1 MTTGVFVAVLAAAA
15 LHAMWNALVKGAGDK
30 DVAMLMMV
38 AGQGVA
44 AAVVLCVVPA
54 PAPQS
59 WPYIALA
66 VALHTGYQI
75 FLVAAYRI
83 GDLTQVYPIARGS
96 APLMVAAISVLVLD
110 VVLSAAE
117 TAAVVLI
124 ALGIVSLAL
133 VRRTDGDRN
142 GRAVILA
149 LVTGCF
155 ITAYS
160 LADGLGARAAGTA
173 LGFFGWAALLNT
185 LAFAA
190 YTALTRRGAYRAVTR
205 TAILTGLV
213 SGPASFAAYAIVVW
227 AFTQAPI
234 ALVTALRETSI
245 VFSLLI
251 GVFVLRERLDLLKV
265 ASTATTLAGVG
276 LLRFARAS

>member
-1 MTTGVFVAVLAAAA
+1 MTTTVFLAVLLAAA
-15 LHAMWNALVKGAGDK
+15 LHAAWNALVKSAGDK

-38 AGQGVA
+38 AGQGLAALAVLVVVA
-44 AAVVLCVVPA
+44 SPA
-54 PAPQS
+54 PES

-66 VALHTGYQI
+66 VVLHTGYQL
-75 FLVAAYRI
+75 FLAAAYRA

-96 APLMVAAISVLVLD
+96 APLMVAAISVLFLG
-110 VVLSAAE
+110 VVLSVAE

-133 VRRTDGDRN
+133 VRRADGLRN
-142 GRAVILA
+142 GRAVALA

-173 LGFFGWAALLNT
+173 LGFFAWAALLNT
-185 LAFAA
+185 FAFAA
-190 YTALTRRGAYRAVTR
+190 CVALLRRDAYRAVTR
-205 TAILTGLV
+205 STLVTGLL
-213 SGPASFAAYAIVVW
+213 SGPASFIAYAIVVW

-251 GVFVLRERLDLLKV
+251 GVFVLRERLDLAKV
-265 ASTATTLAGVG
+265 VSTAVTLAGVG
-276 LLRFARAS
+276 LLRFARP

>member
-1 MTTGVFVAVLAAAA
+1 MTTTVFLAVLLAAA
-15 LHAMWNALVKGAGDK
+15 LHATWNALVKGAGDK

-44 AAVVLCVVPA
+44 AVAVLLVVPS
-54 PAPQS
+54 PAPES

-66 VALHTGYQI
+66 MVLHTGYQI
-75 FLVAAYRI
+75 FLAAAYRA

-96 APLMVAAISVLVLD
+96 APLMVAAISVLFLG
-110 VVLSAAE
+110 VVLSAVE

-133 VRRTDGDRN
+133 VRRADGLRN

-185 LAFAA
+185 LAFAL
-190 YTALTRRGAYRAVTR
+190 YVALLQRGAYRAVTR
-205 TAILTGLV
+205 SALAAGLL
-213 SGPASFAAYAIVVW
+213 SGPASFIAYAIAVW

-251 GVFVLRERLDLLKV
+251 GVFVLHERLDLAKLV
-265 ASTATTLAGVG
+265 STALTLAGVA
-276 LLRFARAS
+276 LLRFARP